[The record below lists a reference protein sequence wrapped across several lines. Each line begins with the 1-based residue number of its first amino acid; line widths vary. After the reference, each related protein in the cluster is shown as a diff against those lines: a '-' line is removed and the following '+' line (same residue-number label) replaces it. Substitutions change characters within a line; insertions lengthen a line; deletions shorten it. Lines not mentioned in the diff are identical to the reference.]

1 MGNGALIRIYHDS
14 WLPDP
19 FNKRVVSPRDFLGN
33 DAQVVVLIDKEKR
46 CWLQE
51 AIDNIFIPHEA
62 AVIKSIP
69 LSFCDCDDKM
79 FWPYSPEGKY
89 TVNSAYRLLMEE
101 ELRKSPSPSDLIPV
115 KRIWK
120 GIWSL
125 HVLNKVKTLLW
136 RAGSDSLP
144 SKANLLKRK
153 VLVDDI
159 CPGCNIESE
168 TSFHALWSCTELN
181 SV

>member
-1 MGNGALIRIYHDS
+1 MFHRFFKEKFFPNGSIFYAKEGNGSFAWKNILKGRDVIKKGLQWRVGNGALIRIYHDS

-33 DAQVVVLIDKEKR
+33 DAQVVVLIDKEKW

-89 TVNSAYRLLMEE
+89 TVSSAYRLLMEE

-125 HVLNKVKTLLW
+125 HVLNRVKTLL
-136 RAGSDSLP
+136 
-144 SKANLLKRK
+144 
-153 VLVDDI
+153 
-159 CPGCNIESE
+159 
-168 TSFHALWSCTELN
+168 
-181 SV
+181 